1 MAALKQKTFFDDAE
15 PVAVAPIARR
25 SDPVTSH
32 EAAAK
37 TESVRTELQAM
48 CLGLWV
54 KTNAAMTVKE
64 VAAEIMRRCFPEIK
78 KTDERY
84 PTQLDNC
91 RKRANEVANKHCIK
105 LQERRDGCRV
115 FRIKES
121 WQQ

>member
-1 MAALKQKTFFDDAE
+1 MRQTTLFDEAE
-15 PVAVAPIARR
+15 PVAVASIARR
-25 SDPVTSH
+25 SDPETSH
-32 EAAAK
+32 DAAK
-37 TESVRTELQAM
+37 KAESGRTELQSL
-48 CLGLWV
+48 CIGFWV
-54 KTNAAMTVKE
+54 QTNAAMTVKE